1 MVFSFWQNTTLS
13 KKSWNEIPPTNLTV
27 WKNVYYTH
35 FHEEGKNEECTVNH
49 LHKKVIVQFIE
60 LNFMCSSL
68 IAEKLYYT
76 QNTKII
82 LRLFEKNILIIIL
95 FLPKIQLKTKRQHYY
110 LTLQYLKHNMSP
122 LYLFINIFV
131 NPKCILKQN
140 HPSLNFCHFI

>member
-1 MVFSFWQNTTLS
+1 M
-13 KKSWNEIPPTNLTV
+13 
-27 WKNVYYTH
+27 KNVYYTH

-110 LTLQYLKHNMSP
+110 LTISKAQHVPPLPIYQYICKSQM
-122 LYLFINIFV
+122 
-131 NPKCILKQN
+131 
-140 HPSLNFCHFI
+140 HP